1 MTMCVVLRSINC
13 DKDARLTTRVEH
25 DVLFMVGTR
34 DPIKKGG
41 CDQS

>member
-13 DKDARLTTRVEH
+13 DTVARLTTRVEH
-25 DVLFMVGTR
+25 DVLSMVGR

-41 CDQS
+41 YDQS